1 MGEKVTATLKE
12 RIKALKQQRGEWIA
26 ADDIADVVS
35 GLLASMQEDS
45 AAQSE
50 SVRQEVRELLDFIAR
65 AKNELVSMRPRTLA
79 DRHIANA
86 RDELDAVIAHTEA
99 AADRIMDV
107 GERLGAMAAGSEGP
121 SGEELAALSTE
132 IYEASTFQDIT
143 GQRVTKVMGVL
154 GHLEERLTALAEL
167 IGDHEVEE
175 EVATVFD
182 ESGEVVNPDA
192 LTHGPQLET
201 EANSQDDID
210 AILASFD

>member
-121 SGEELAALSTE
+121 SG
-132 IYEASTFQDIT
+132 
-143 GQRVTKVMGVL
+143 
-154 GHLEERLTALAEL
+154 
-167 IGDHEVEE
+167 
-175 EVATVFD
+175 
-182 ESGEVVNPDA
+182 
-192 LTHGPQLET
+192 
-201 EANSQDDID
+201 
-210 AILASFD
+210 

>member
-1 MGEKVTATLKE
+1 MGEKITATLEE
-12 RIKALKQQRGEWIA
+12 RIKTLKKQRGDWIA
-26 ADDIADVVS
+26 ADDIAAVVN
-35 GLLASMQEDS
+35 GLLTSIREDT

-50 SVRQEVRELLDFIAR
+50 VHELLDFIAR
-65 AKNELVSMRPRTLA
+65 AKKELVSMRPRTLA
-79 DRHIANA
+79 NRHIANA

-107 GERLGAMAAGSEGP
+107 GERLGTLAAGSKHPG
-121 SGEELAALSTE
+121 GDELAALSTE

-167 IGDHEVEE
+167 VGDHEVEE
-175 EVATVFD
+175 EDAAVFD
-182 ESGEVVNPDA
+182 ESGDVVNPDA